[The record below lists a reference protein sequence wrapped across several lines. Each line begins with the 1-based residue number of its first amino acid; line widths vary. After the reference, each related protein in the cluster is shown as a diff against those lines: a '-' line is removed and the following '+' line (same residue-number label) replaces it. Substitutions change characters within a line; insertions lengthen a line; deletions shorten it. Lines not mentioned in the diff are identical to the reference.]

1 MKLSLKDIENMGLW
15 SKLKLDHQEKE
26 VFLDRIN
33 KTLQKL
39 EIIKELATDHLELS
53 LDKPI
58 HSKALRDDQ
67 VQPSMSRDQALKNA
81 QETWDG
87 MFSVPSILD

>member
-33 KTLQKL
+33 KTLQSLKL
-39 EIIKELATDHLELS
+39 
-53 LDKPI
+53 
-58 HSKALRDDQ
+58 
-67 VQPSMSRDQALKNA
+67 LKNWLQIIWSCLWINQYIA
-81 QETWDG
+81 
-87 MFSVPSILD
+87 SIKR